1 MQKRLKLAV
10 IALCCSSFGFAQN
23 TQTTTNTDE
32 QAAVSIDESAFT
44 FTEAQLDENEG
55 MSQNVTLINSN
66 NNFYAG
72 KVGFLF
78 SPARFRY
85 RAFNQKFNDVYINGV
100 YMNDM
105 ETGQFGYSAIVGG
118 LNHQTREVE
127 FALPFEDNHFS
138 MSGMAG
144 SNNYNFR
151 PAKMPTGHKLT
162 LTGANRSYTLRGIY
176 SYNSGLNE
184 KGWAVSAGVGYRWSK
199 EGYVEGT
206 FYNSLSYFLGIQKLI
221 GDSHSLSFMTW
232 GSPTER
238 GQQTGSTDDMYW
250 IANNNQ

>member
-10 IALCCSSFGFAQN
+10 IALCFGTFSFAQN
-23 TQTTTNTDE
+23 TQTTPVTDE
-32 QAAVSIDESAFT
+32 QAAVSTDESAFT

-66 NNFYAG
+66 NNFFAG

-105 ETGQFGYSAIVGG
+105 ETGQFAYSAIVGG

-127 FALPFEDNHFS
+127 FALPLRTTTSLWREWRVQTTTTSVRRRCLQD
-138 MSGMAG
+138 
-144 SNNYNFR
+144 
-151 PAKMPTGHKLT
+151 
-162 LTGANRSYTLRGIY
+162 RS
-176 SYNSGLNE
+176 
-184 KGWAVSAGVGYRWSK
+184 
-199 EGYVEGT
+199 
-206 FYNSLSYFLGIQKLI
+206 
-221 GDSHSLSFMTW
+221 
-232 GSPTER
+232 
-238 GQQTGSTDDMYW
+238 
-250 IANNNQ
+250 